1 MPTLS
6 RRIAITLLVSLGTA
20 CGSSSGPPPQE
31 KAKPSEPATPAVTK
45 PSSSSPEIGELAAAF
60 SLNVG
65 QAVPEGLTPGG
76 DCPPPGPGAEQEVT
90 AQAAA
95 TVPLKEG
102 LTLAYVWTRTPQEE
116 YECLIQITKIDSA
129 AIDTTASCNMPGNE
143 GRHPRRVCRADL
155 RSARMLHTLYGAVK
169 VLNASGEEEPETIVG
184 ATAFSVSSD
193 DFAKLKQTGS
203 LVHRYVELASSDRL
217 AKDGG
222 GEMRVEGKETMGV
235 IVNDRPIQLPVIK
248 LRGHMKWWIRG
259 QHLETEDTAVVL
271 DDERFPLWIDQQSS
285 NENTR
290 SRIQFAKITYPN
302 KGSGSGDKGGDPLNG
317 GGSGGGSVEGG
328 LLRNRRVDVYGIYFD
343 FNSDKIREES
353 EPVLQ
358 EIGEAMTRHPEWRI
372 SVDGHTDNIG
382 GNGEANLRLSQ
393 RRSEAVR
400 KALVTRFGITADR
413 LTSGGHGA
421 AAPKDTNDTP
431 EGRARNRRVELVLQ

>member
-1 MPTLS
+1 M
-6 RRIAITLLVSLGTA
+6 
-20 CGSSSGPPPQE
+20 
-31 KAKPSEPATPAVTK
+31 
-45 PSSSSPEIGELAAAF
+45 
-60 SLNVG
+60 
-65 QAVPEGLTPGG
+65 
-76 DCPPPGPGAEQEVT
+76 T

-95 TVPLKEG
+95 AVPLKEG
-102 LTLAYVWTRTPQEE
+102 LTLAYLWTLSPQEE
-116 YECLIQITKIDSA
+116 YECLIQITKIDGA
-129 AIDTTASCNMPGNE
+129 GIDTTASCNMPGNE

-155 RSARMLHTLYGAVK
+155 RSARMLHTLYGVVK

-184 ATAFSVSSD
+184 ATAFTMSSA
-193 DFAKLKQTGS
+193 DFATLKKTGS
-203 LVHRYVELASSDRL
+203 ITHRYVELASSDRL

-222 GEMRVEGKETMGV
+222 GELRVEGKETMGV
-235 IVNDRPIQLPVIK
+235 IVNDRPVELPVVK
-248 LRGHMKWWIRG
+248 LKGHLKWWIRG
-259 QHLETEDTAVVL
+259 QRLETEDTAVVL
-271 DDERFPLWIDQQSS
+271 DDERFPLWIDQHSS
-285 NENTR
+285 SELAG
-290 SRIQFAKITYPN
+290 SRIRFAKITYPN

-317 GGSGGGSVEGG
+317 GGGGSVEGG

-358 EIGEAMTRHPEWRI
+358 EIGEAMTRHPEWRV

-400 KALVTRFGITADR
+400 KALVTRFGVAENR